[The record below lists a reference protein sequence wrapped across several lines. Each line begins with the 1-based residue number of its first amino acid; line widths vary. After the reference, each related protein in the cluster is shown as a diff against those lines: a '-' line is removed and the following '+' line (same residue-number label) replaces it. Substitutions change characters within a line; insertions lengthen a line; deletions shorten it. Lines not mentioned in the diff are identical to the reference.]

1 MQKVTK
7 FIYWLLFNSVM
18 FSLASL
24 LLAWISGEDNSL
36 VNWFNGMTLYGTIAA
51 IYLFIAHLIVL
62 ILSIIVRAIQEDD
75 TK

>member
-7 FIYWLLFNSVM
+7 FTYWLLFNSVM

-36 VNWFNGMTLYGTIAA
+36 VNWFNGMTLCGTIAA
-51 IYLFIAHLIVL
+51 IYLFFAHLIVL